1 MPHIMPD
8 LDFYRRYLA
17 PDLPQEDFLGRGL
30 ALLGRRGP
38 VVGKHLY
45 RVSQDDHDVTL
56 KILL

>member
-30 ALLGRRGP
+30 VLLGRRGP
-38 VVGKHLY
+38 VVGSIFTEFDKMT
-45 RVSQDDHDVTL
+45 R
-56 KILL
+56 